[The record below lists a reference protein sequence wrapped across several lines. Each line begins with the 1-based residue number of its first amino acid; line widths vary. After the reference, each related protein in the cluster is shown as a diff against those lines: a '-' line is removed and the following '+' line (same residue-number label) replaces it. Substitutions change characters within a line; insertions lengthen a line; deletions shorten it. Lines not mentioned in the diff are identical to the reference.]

1 MRKTFKKLIAITTV
15 VCMAISL
22 ALPGIQSNAA
32 GKWGSDANGWY
43 YYDGG
48 SYYAGQWAEIGG
60 YWYYFLSSGYMDY
73 SEYRD
78 GCWLGPDGIW
88 NTAYSNGQWK
98 VNSDGW
104 WYEDNG
110 WYASDQ
116 WLWINGYCYH
126 FAESGYME
134 YNCYRDGC
142 WLGADG
148 AWMDGYSGSWK
159 GNDTGW
165 WFEDSSGWYPS
176 NQGLWINGEYYW
188 FNADGYWD
196 KEETEKKKASGAAGR
211 PSSSTGNGSAGSG
224 SGTSTPVEYGE
235 YSYQIFAMLPPFNDY
250 FYIKTDNPDPESF
263 SFIDKSTKYS
273 DSTGAITPSST
284 TYSDVKYENV
294 STRRVKGGYIGV
306 GSYTDGGE
314 LVLEA
319 RTVTGQTPV
328 YNLTTGQ
335 TEYRTTYDKVE
346 TNVKLSIGTLVDE
359 TDYLI
364 QTYGGS
370 ASDYFGKMSAIQ
382 DGFSSICLYSGASI
396 RGNLVKSTTYPYYGL
411 SNSPHVDQNFYI
423 QSPYSRKDGK
433 KLLVSD
439 LYPYRYDSIGFP
451 SMMISVSKRIQPD
464 ATYAWSDSTH
474 EMVGFT
480 YGGTTQYYGG
490 AGHGGG
496 KQIMENQVN
505 YWYLFDESSSDAYK
519 MASLGSLGSVRD
531 QLKYYGSLSVPDDVP
546 TSDKLTWASVR
557 SKVGTG
563 SYVKLIAI
571 YSIFGSSGTG
581 YTYLYDNGSTDEGGY
596 GFVGIGHFSNAWF
609 EGRYYNRHEIIEKGV
624 HYGDIAADG
633 KDTKT
638 ATIVVKDAVI
648 PVPNDGNTY
657 RYNGSNGMPS
667 NYNSSTGV
675 WSGYTSY
682 NYDSTTGNYIASQ
695 LNNVTYFVQGVGYKP
710 CEDAA
715 FIDACTLTPAEVSAM
730 GVDKNTDID
739 PSSYFVYDKS
749 TAPGTWVNG
758 GN

>member
-1 MRKTFKKLIAITTV
+1 MRKICKKIIAMTTV
-15 VCMAISL
+15 LGMVISL
-22 ALPGIQSNAA
+22 VIPSIPSNAA
-32 GKWGSDANGWY
+32 GQWGSDSNGWY
-43 YYDGG
+43 YYNGS

-98 VNSDGW
+98 VNSNGW
-104 WYEDNG
+104 WFEDSG
-110 WYASDQ
+110 WYPSNQ

-142 WLGADG
+142 WLGSDG
-148 AWMDGYSGSWK
+148 AWVEGYSGQWK

-196 KEETEKKKASGAAGR
+196 KAETEKKKASGDTGR
-211 PSSSTGNGSAGSG
+211 PSSATGNGSGGSG
-224 SGTSTPVEYGE
+224 SGGSNAINYGE
-235 YSYQIFAMLPPFNDY
+235 YSYKIHPMLPPFNDY
-250 FYIKTDNPDPESF
+250 FYIETDNPDPESF
-263 SFIDKSTKYS
+263 SFVDKSTKYS
-273 DSTGAITPSST
+273 DSTGSITPT
-284 TYSDVKYENV
+284 TTIYSDVKYENA
-294 STRRVKGGYIGV
+294 STGRVKGGYIGV

-319 RTVTGQTPV
+319 RAVDGQTPV
-328 YNLTTGQ
+328 YNLTTGE
-335 TEYRTTYDKVE
+335 TEYRTTYDKAE
-346 TNVKLSIGTLVDE
+346 TDVKLTIDALVDE

-364 QTYGGS
+364 QQYGGS

-382 DGFSSICLYSGASI
+382 SGFSSICLYSGASV

-433 KLLVSD
+433 RLLVSD

-480 YGGTTQYYGG
+480 YGGTTKYYGG
-490 AGHGGG
+490 AGRGGG
-496 KQIMENQVN
+496 KQIMENQIN
-505 YWYLFDESSSDAYK
+505 YWYSFDGSSSDAYK
-519 MASLGSLGSVRD
+519 TATLGSVCN
-531 QLKYYGSLSVPDDVP
+531 QLKYYGTLSVPDDIP

-557 SKVGTG
+557 SKVGAG

-571 YSIFGSSGTG
+571 YSIYGSSGTG
-581 YTYLYDNGSTDEGGY
+581 YTYLYDNGSTDEGSY

-609 EGRYYNRHEIIEKGV
+609 EGRYYNRHEIIEKGI
-624 HYGDIAADG
+624 HYGDVAADG

-638 ATIVVKDAVI
+638 ASIVVKDAVI
-648 PVPNDGNTY
+648 PVPDEEREY
-657 RYNGSNGMPS
+657 YYNGYKGLPK

-675 WSGYTSY
+675 WSGYTFY
-682 NYDSTTGNYIASQ
+682 YYDSTTGNYVADYLRYLRYYVS
-695 LNNVTYFVQGVGYKP
+695 GSGYKN
-710 CEDAA
+710 CEDAS
-715 FIDACTLTPAEVSAM
+715 FVDACTLTPAEVSAM

-739 PSSYFVYDKS
+739 PSSYYLYDKS
-749 TAPGTWVNG
+749 TAPGTWVSA